1 MKLTG
6 DRCRCS
12 TGHEYF
18 NSSAAFDKHRI
29 GAYTP
34 GSRRCRSAEEM
45 ATAGMAR
52 NAKNFWV
59 TEKFDA
65 VALGRVVSAAIYQT
79 PRG

>member
-1 MKLTG
+1 
-6 DRCRCS
+6 
-12 TGHEYF
+12 
-18 NSSAAFDKHRI
+18 
-29 GAYTP
+29 
-34 GSRRCRSAEEM
+34 M

-65 VALGRVVSAAIYQT
+65 VAFGRVVSAAIYQT